1 MSDEKVLD
9 EKPARERSSR
19 SVMGPILLI
28 VAGVLFLLD
37 NLNVLPPLNWMAALR
52 FWPLLLIFIG
62 LNVLAVQARPPLGTA
77 LSLLLALAAAAV
89 FGYLLLRG
97 APEQALGRLGLDASA
112 PELREQTFDV
122 GLDGAAS
129 AGIELN
135 LSRFPT
141 DISAL
146 DAGDDRLMAGAV
158 STFGNLDV
166 RPSSDADGRV
176 EVEVSEEGGGT
187 WFLDPRAWTDQ
198 GGEWT
203 IGLNPDTPTDLR
215 VDAGN
220 ASATAALEAL
230 MLTSLT
236 LDAGNGG
243 VTAGLPPGDYD
254 IELDGGNGSLTVTLP
269 DGGVQELRL
278 DGGNGGVTLLL
289 PEGVAA
295 RIEYNEGNGDVDV
308 DDRFE
313 RVSGDNDEGAYET
326 ADYGRAT
333 EGILMHID
341 TGNGRAT
348 IAAP

>member
-9 EKPARERSSR
+9 EKPAREPSSR
-19 SVMGPILLI
+19 SLMGPILLI
-28 VAGVLFLLD
+28 AAGVLFLLD

-62 LNVLAVQARPPLGTA
+62 LNVLVVQARPPLGTT

-97 APEQALGRLGLDASA
+97 APEQVLGRLGLDASA
-112 PELREQTFDV
+112 PQLREQSFDV
-122 GLDGAAS
+122 GLDGATS

-141 DISAL
+141 TISAL
-146 DAGDDRLMAGAV
+146 DDGNQLIAGTV

-166 RPSSDADGRV
+166 RPSSDAAGRV
-176 EVEVSEEGGGT
+176 EVEVSEEGGGA

-198 GGEWT
+198 GGEWA

-230 MLTSLT
+230 TLTSLT

-243 VTAGLPPGDYD
+243 VTAGLPDGVYD
-254 IELDGGNGSLTVTLP
+254 IRIDGGNGSLTVTLP

-295 RIEYNEGNGDVDV
+295 RIEYNEGNGNVEV

-313 RVSGDNDEGAYET
+313 RVSGDNEEGAYET
-326 ADYGRAT
+326 AGYDRAT

-348 IAAP
+348 VTTP